1 MPDMPKT
8 TFKEVLEEWLKDK
21 PDSIRQL
28 AAEFPP
34 GLVFCGPDPRLPQF
48 HLVGYAEPDMLMVSV
63 VDPGVHFELSMAA
76 AKPVPAQFVRQG
88 KVRH

>member
-1 MPDMPKT
+1 MVET
-8 TFKEVLEEWLKDK
+8 TLREAVEEWLKDK

-34 GLVFCGPDPRLPQF
+34 GTVFCGPDPRLPQF

-63 VDPGVHFELSMAA
+63 VDPGVYFELSMAT
-76 AKPVPAQFVRQG
+76 AKPVPAEFLRQG
-88 KVRH
+88 RARH